1 MGHSRPEELP
11 APRAKADCMQ
21 SDNANTNS
29 ANGTRTD
36 ATAAPCDYYATLGV
50 PRSATTEDINA
61 AYKAAARKHHP
72 DRHVNKSEEEIRS
85 HERAFKDISEAHEI
99 LSDPAKKSAYD
110 LFGHAGV
117 ASSGAQD
124 DMAAQA
130 MFEQVFGVGDANSTP
145 RKKRILGG
153 ALFVDERRGDF
164 FQRSWDPD
172 DIEAMRTEMTTG
184 LEHGQDVR
192 FTSSANGTAELT
204 MLSPLPHGVSWEVRL
219 IETDDVR
226 HAVVVTLCG
235 KDEDHDTAASLR
247 MQRIFAL
254 PEDVDLDKVAL
265 HDSIDE
271 SGALLSIRAIA
282 HAPQEEHKAAF
293 AIGEEPRAKTNRA
306 ARRRAKHDGIKA
318 GFLNTKARENVVP
331 PMAAR
336 QRACKSP
343 VSVRADIDQAG
354 EA

>member
-1 MGHSRPEELP
+1 
-11 APRAKADCMQ
+11 
-21 SDNANTNS
+21 
-29 ANGTRTD
+29 
-36 ATAAPCDYYATLGV
+36 
-50 PRSATTEDINA
+50 
-61 AYKAAARKHHP
+61 
-72 DRHVNKSEEEIRS
+72 
-85 HERAFKDISEAHEI
+85 
-99 LSDPAKKSAYD
+99 
-110 LFGHAGV
+110 
-117 ASSGAQD
+117 
-124 DMAAQA
+124 
-130 MFEQVFGVGDANSTP
+130 
-145 RKKRILGG
+145 
-153 ALFVDERRGDF
+153 
-164 FQRSWDPD
+164 
-172 DIEAMRTEMTTG
+172 MTTG

-271 SGALLSIRAIA
+271 SGALLSIRAI
-282 HAPQEEHKAAF
+282 
-293 AIGEEPRAKTNRA
+293 GEKPRAKTNRA
-306 ARRRAKHDGIKA
+306 ARRRAKLDGIKA